1 MMGDSQI
8 SLYFQLREGEKA
20 DLEIVSA
27 AAIAWVESLRAV
39 ARAYDP
45 NSDVKVE
52 LVDADESSLIYN
64 TIIDW
69 FERNIENR
77 IERLDRGSGRLPRTR
92 KLALALALFLIVT
105 GYPTYDF
112 YFGEEGFTNEDR
124 QMVQDI
130 LEQARKDP
138 AVETSKRKFFR
149 TIEREPSITAVG
161 IKEHPKA
168 EPLVIVTSDRFAE
181 ASGLWVTDDSDVPE
195 QVTHPVLEVVLV
207 KPALVHTPRAW
218 TFKPEGLPE
227 FEAVMR
233 DPLVLKAIQESGLPE
248 RLREGIPMTIR
259 MEVREVLVD
268 GQWKLVRGGRS
279 VIRVISPK
287 LD

>member
-1 MMGDSQI
+1 MSDGSI

-39 ARAYDP
+39 ARSYDP
-45 NSDVKVE
+45 DSDVRVE
-52 LVDADESSLIYN
+52 LVDADESSLIFN
-64 TIIDW
+64 TIVDW
-69 FERNIENR
+69 FERNVEAR
-77 IERLDRGSGRLPRTR
+77 IDRFDRGGGRLPRTR

-112 YFGEEGFTNEDR
+112 YFGEGDFTDEDR
-124 QMVQDI
+124 AMLIEI
-130 LEQARKDP
+130 LERAKSDP

-149 TIEREPSITAVG
+149 TIEREPAITAVG
-161 IKEHPKA
+161 IKEDA
-168 EPLVIVTSDRFAE
+168 DSDPLIVISNDRFAE
-181 ASGLWVTDDSDVPE
+181 AGGLWVADERDKPE
-195 QVTHPVLEVVLV
+195 QVTHPLLDVILV
-207 KPALVHTPRAW
+207 KPALVHTPRSW

-233 DPLVLKAIQESGLPE
+233 DPLVLKAIQENGLPE

-259 MEVREVLVD
+259 LEVREVFVD
-268 GQWKLVRGGRS
+268 GRWKLDRGGRS

-287 LD
+287 MD

>member
-1 MMGDSQI
+1 MTKGNI

-45 NSDVKVE
+45 DSDVKVE
-52 LVDADESSLIYN
+52 LVDADEGSLIYN

-69 FERNIENR
+69 FERNVEAR
-77 IERLDRGSGRLPRTR
+77 IERFERGGGRLPRTR
-92 KLALALALFLIVT
+92 KVALALALFLIVT

-112 YFGEEGFTNEDR
+112 YFGEGDFTDADR
-124 QMVQDI
+124 EMLI
-130 LEQARKDP
+130 ELLERAKADP

-149 TIEREPSITAVG
+149 TIEREPAITAVG
-161 IKEHPKA
+161 IKEDPEA
-168 EPLVIVTSDRFAE
+168 APLIVVTNDRFAE
-181 ASGLWVTDDSDVPE
+181 AGGLWATGEIDVPE
-195 QVTHPVLEVVLV
+195 QVTRPVLDVILV
-207 KPALVHTPRAW
+207 KPALVHTPRSW
-218 TFKPEGLPE
+218 TFKPEGFPE

-233 DPLVLKAIQESGLPE
+233 DPQVLKAIQENGLPE

-259 MEVREVLVD
+259 LEVREVLVD

>member
-1 MMGDSQI
+1 MSDSQI

-64 TIIDW
+64 TLIDW
-69 FERNIENR
+69 FERNIEKR
-77 IERLDRGSGRLPRTR
+77 IERLDRGGGRLPRTR

-112 YFGEEGFTNEDR
+112 YFGDEGFTDEDR
-124 QMVQDI
+124 QLMQEI
-130 LEQARKDP
+130 LEHAKKDS

-149 TIEREPSITAVG
+149 TLEREPAITAVG

-168 EPLVIVTSDRFAE
+168 EPLVTVQSDRFAE

-233 DPLVLKAIQESGLPE
+233 DPLVLQAIQENGLPE

-259 MEVREVLVD
+259 LEVREVLVD

>member
-1 MMGDSQI
+1 MAEGSI

-27 AAIAWVESLRAV
+27 AAIAWVESLRAI
-39 ARAYDP
+39 ARSYDP

-52 LVDADESSLIYN
+52 LVDADEGSLIFN
-64 TIIDW
+64 TIIEW
-69 FERNIENR
+69 FERHVESR
-77 IERLDRGSGRLPRTR
+77 IERLERGGGRLPRTR

-112 YFGEEGFTNEDR
+112 YFGEGDFTDQDR
-124 QMVQDI
+124 EMLIEI
-130 LEQARKDP
+130 LEKAKSDP

-149 TIEREPSITAVG
+149 TIEREPAITAVG
-161 IKEHPKA
+161 IKRESREA
-168 EPLVIVTSDRFAE
+168 PLIIIPSDQFAE
-181 ASGLWVTDDSDVPE
+181 ASGLWVADDSDIPE
-195 QVTHPVLEVVLV
+195 QVSHPILDVILV
-207 KPALVHTPRAW
+207 KPALVHTPRSW

-227 FEAVMR
+227 FDAVMR
-233 DPLVLKAIQESGLPE
+233 DPLILEAIQKNGLPE

-259 MEVREVLVD
+259 LEVREVLTD

>member
-1 MMGDSQI
+1 MGDSQI

-45 NSDVKVE
+45 HSDVKVE

-64 TIIDW
+64 TLIDW
-69 FERNIENR
+69 FERNIEKR
-77 IERLDRGSGRLPRTR
+77 IERLERGSGRLPRTR
-92 KLALALALFLIVT
+92 KLALALAVFLIVT

-112 YFGEEGFTNEDR
+112 YFGEEGFTDEDR
-124 QMVQDI
+124 QMMQDI

-161 IKEHPKA
+161 IKEHPKS

>member
-1 MMGDSQI
+1 MSDSQI

-64 TIIDW
+64 TLIDW
-69 FERNIENR
+69 FERNIERR
-77 IERLDRGSGRLPRTR
+77 IERLDRGGGRLPRTR

-112 YFGEEGFTNEDR
+112 YFGDDGFTDEDR
-124 QMVQDI
+124 AMMKEI
-130 LEQARKDP
+130 LERAQKDP

-149 TIEREPSITAVG
+149 TIEREPAITAVG
-161 IKEHPKA
+161 IKEHPKG

-233 DPLVLKAIQESGLPE
+233 DPLVLKAIQENGLPE

>member
-1 MMGDSQI
+1 MSNGNI
-8 SLYFQLREGEKA
+8 SLYFQLRDGEKA

-39 ARAYDP
+39 ARSYDP
-45 NSDVKVE
+45 DSDVKVE
-52 LVDADESSLIYN
+52 LVDADESSLIFN

-69 FERNIENR
+69 FDRNVEAR
-77 IERLDRGSGRLPRTR
+77 IERLDRGGGRLPRTK

-105 GYPTYDF
+105 GYPTYEF
-112 YFGEEGFTNEDR
+112 YFGESDFTDEDR
-124 QMVQDI
+124 AM
-130 LEQARKDP
+130 LTELLKRAKADP

-149 TIEREPSITAVG
+149 TIEREPAITAVG
-161 IKEHPKA
+161 IKENPDSA
-168 EPLVIVTSDRFAE
+168 PLIVIPNDLFPE
-181 ASGLWVTDDSDVPE
+181 ASGLWVAGESDVPE
-195 QVTHPVLEVVLV
+195 QVSRPVLDVVLV

-233 DPLVLKAIQESGLPE
+233 DPLVLKAIQENGLPE
-248 RLREGIPMTIR
+248 RLREGISMTIR
-259 MEVREVLVD
+259 LEVREVFVD